1 MTTFNSPHWLSDAQ
15 IAAKGI
21 KECHFEMFRRYYYQ
35 QAFGVE
41 KWYSKLLDLTFRTAF
56 APLEPAEVLSIL
68 RVHKSIISRDSFLY
82 KKHVDESELRD
93 IQVPESDSVSSTLH
107 EKLNL
112 TVIIGHLAKP
122 REEDTS
128 RDGQNGRERRSFY

>member
-1 MTTFNSPHWLSDAQ
+1 MSKSTVT
-15 IAAKGI
+15 AATWTRCCRNV
-21 KECHFEMFRRYYYQ
+21 EVATVQYDYCSCR
-35 QAFGVE
+35 E

-56 APLEPAEVLSIL
+56 VPLEPAEVLSIL